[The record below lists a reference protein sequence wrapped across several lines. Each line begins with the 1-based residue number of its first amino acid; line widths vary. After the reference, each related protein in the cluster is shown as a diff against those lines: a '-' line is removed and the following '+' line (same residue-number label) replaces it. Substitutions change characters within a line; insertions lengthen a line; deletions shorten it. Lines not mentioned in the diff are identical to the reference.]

1 MASIHDLF
9 TFYLKAEHLQG
20 RSVTVHI
27 ESCTIEQVFNP
38 RSKKNEPR
46 LLIRFHGKK
55 LGLLCNKTQAG
66 VLARLTGTDDY
77 TRWPGASVVLAPG
90 KAGSGQDTITISGP
104 QVATTEAA

>member
-9 TFYLKAEHLQG
+9 TYYLKAEHLQG

-27 ESCTIEQVFNP
+27 ESATVTDVFNP
-38 RSKKNEPR
+38 RTKRNEPR

-77 TRWPGASVVLAPG
+77 TRWPGHSVVLTPG
-90 KAGSGQDTITISGP
+90 KAGSGQDTITVSGP
-104 QVATTEAA
+104 QVEQAA